1 MEDSSTVR
9 LLQQI
14 QKENQEQNRLLRKQ
28 NKCLMGLL
36 ITSVVLCIACFL
48 SLALLVPKAENA
60 LIDMEKITSQMA
72 EANLGEVIHN
82 VNQLAVTSND
92 GMAQALEKIDSIDLE
107 TLNKA
112 ITDLHNIV
120 EPLSRLF
127 SRQ

>member
-36 ITSVVLCIACFL
+36 IASLVLCIACFL

>member
-36 ITSVVLCIACFL
+36 IASLVLCIACFL

-112 ITDLHNIV
+112 INDLHNIV